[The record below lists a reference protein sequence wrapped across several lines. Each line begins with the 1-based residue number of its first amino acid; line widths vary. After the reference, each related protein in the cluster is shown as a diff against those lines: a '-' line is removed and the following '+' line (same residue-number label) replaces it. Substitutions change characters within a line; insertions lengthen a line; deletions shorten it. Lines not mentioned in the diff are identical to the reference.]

1 MSMDYEIVTLEEKIA
16 VGIAA
21 RTNNAS
27 PEMGAVI
34 GGLWNR
40 FYSEGI
46 YAAVPDKKNQKALG
60 IYTEY
65 EGDEKSEYTVITAC
79 ETNSVPQTGGYTVC
93 KIPAGRYAKFVVHG
107 DMVQAVAAAWQE
119 ICRLDL
125 PRTFQCDFEE
135 YQDDNMENAEIHLY
149 IGLTSD

>member
-1 MSMDYEIVTLEEKIA
+1 MDYEIVTLEEKIA

-79 ETNSVPQTGGYTVC
+79 ETNSVPQTGG
-93 KIPAGRYAKFVVHG
+93 
-107 DMVQAVAAAWQE
+107 
-119 ICRLDL
+119 
-125 PRTFQCDFEE
+125 
-135 YQDDNMENAEIHLY
+135 
-149 IGLTSD
+149 